1 MGTTVHADAE
11 DRFAVLLDDVVE
23 PVRRY
28 LARRTDAS
36 SAEDVLSET
45 LLVCWRRLDEVPV
58 DAPVAW
64 ALGVTRNCLAN
75 ARRSERRRLGLL
87 QRILHLDPP
96 GAAPSHAAP
105 GRDASAEGAVDIV
118 TVALGGLTDRD
129 AELLRLWAWEE
140 LAPREIAVV
149 LGVSVNAATVRLHRA
164 KARLRARLSEGA
176 RTPSVPDRNGVEGG
190 EEL

>member
-1 MGTTVHADAE
+1 MGTAVHADAE

-28 LARRTDAS
+28 LARRTDPS

-75 ARRSERRRLGLL
+75 ARRAERRRLGLV
-87 QRILHLDPP
+87 QRILHLAPP
-96 GAAPSHAAP
+96 SDAP
-105 GRDASAEGAVDIV
+105 GPDASAEGAVDTV
-118 TVALGGLTDRD
+118 TVALTGLADRD
-129 AELLRLWAWEE
+129 VELLRLWAWDE

-149 LGVSVNAATVRLHRA
+149 LGVSVNAATIRLHRA
-164 KARLRARLSEGA
+164 KARLRARLAEGE
-176 RTPSVPDRNGVEGG
+176 RTPGVPDRNGVEGG
-190 EEL
+190 EEP